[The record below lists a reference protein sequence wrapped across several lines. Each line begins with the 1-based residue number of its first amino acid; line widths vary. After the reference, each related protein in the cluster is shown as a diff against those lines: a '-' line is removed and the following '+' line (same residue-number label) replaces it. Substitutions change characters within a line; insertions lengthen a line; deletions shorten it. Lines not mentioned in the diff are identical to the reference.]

1 MVQLEPNLHLMLKH
15 LAGSGAV
22 LTAESTVRSFGCA
35 ACSPPIPASDLSAF
49 CLLQAALD
57 HSLPIKRR
65 EAGLQTLVLWGRLL
79 ARNGRVGASYL
90 CLVQDRSRVVP
101 IQACMQLSLHACWL
115 LQDYLIAEGYNS
127 ATARGDTVAY
137 QSKYY
142 FSQDGVRSG
151 THAQLLWHQSN
162 SSGACACMHKQLF
175 KCSAVAAQTD
185 TRWKGQACMHCP
197 QWVEQQFLSCSP
209 CVTLWLFVL
218 AGGAICRR
226 WMQIQRPMQ
235 QSCARS

>member
-1 MVQLEPNLHLMLKH
+1 MVQLEPNLHLVLKH

-35 ACSPPIPASDLSAF
+35 ACSPPIPASDLSAV

-79 ARNGRVGASYL
+79 ARNGRVRASCL
-90 CLVQDRSRVVP
+90 RLVQDRSHFFVP
-101 IQACMQLSLHACWL
+101 IQACMQLSFRACWL

-151 THAQLLWHQSN
+151 THSQLLWHQPN
-162 SSGACACMHKQLF
+162 SSGACAGMHKQLS
-175 KCSAVAAQTD
+175 KQLLRETD
-185 TRWKGQACMHCP
+185 TRWKVHARMHCA
-197 QWVEQQFLSCSP
+197 QWVEQQVLSCSP

-218 AGGAICRR
+218 AGGVICPR